1 MYSSKAQLKPAGRN
15 RTRAFFVGRLVQ
27 QRPPSSFVR
36 HHVVVVVVT
45 RRGSTRKTDTTTR
58 RGEKGG
64 GARGG
69 RLIHADCARA
79 RGARCAQ
86 YNGGGGEETETGVQ
100 ENGEQRGTG
109 TSPFSLTSYAVSH
122 SSSAF
127 SPSADTAASAVSC
140 AGFHGRLY
148 TLVLT
153 HTRHMHTFFTRS
165 TQGVTRGK
173 IRGFHW

>member
-79 RGARCAQ
+79 RGARFAQ
-86 YNGGGGEETETGVQ
+86 YNGGGGGG
-100 ENGEQRGTG
+100 NGNGSAGKRGTTRNGHFPLLSHLVRRLPQFVRLFAQRGHG
-109 TSPFSLTSYAVSH
+109 
-122 SSSAF
+122 
-127 SPSADTAASAVSC
+127 
-140 AGFHGRLY
+140 GF
-148 TLVLT
+148 
-153 HTRHMHTFFTRS
+153 
-165 TQGVTRGK
+165 
-173 IRGFHW
+173 RGFVRQFPWPSLYVGTHSHTAHAHVFYALNSRRDSR